1 VRPPV
6 LVNAS
11 TDRWRRL
18 GRRGEHPLRADGGGP
33 ATGDHSPQVADRDFL
48 GGRCQVRAALIR
60 RRPAIPS
67 SMTRNP
73 FDSCTGRAVSVRRDW
88 PAVIAPATMLIAARQ
103 CLASPERAEAA
114 LTGRGLAVVISAAID
129 EILRFNLIKTG
140 IMLVSVAE
148 ESVASLQD
156 VVESDPGILLTVD
169 IGRRDVRARGNLVA
183 RFDMGSADAMA
194 ARLLTAQ
201 RLLGSC
207 GLAGDDRVRLQRRLV
222 AIGDA
227 LKVPGADAAR
237 GAWRLDRLLAD
248 IAQAAARPPG
258 RTL

>member
-1 VRPPV
+1 M
-6 LVNAS
+6 
-11 TDRWRRL
+11 
-18 GRRGEHPLRADGGGP
+18 
-33 ATGDHSPQVADRDFL
+33 
-48 GGRCQVRAALIR
+48 
-60 RRPAIPS
+60 AIPS
-67 SMTRNP
+67 SMGGNS

-88 PAVIAPATMLIAARQ
+88 PAVIGRATVLIAARQ
-103 CLASPERAEAA
+103 CWTSAERAKAA
-114 LTGRGLAVVISAAID
+114 LAHREFMVIISPALD
-129 EILRFNLIKTG
+129 EIVHFSLIKTG
-140 IMLVSVAE
+140 IVPVCVAE

-169 IGRRDVRARGNLVA
+169 IGRRDVRARGRLMA
-183 RFDMGSADAMA
+183 RFDMDRTDEMA
-194 ARLLTAQ
+194 ARLLVAQ

-248 IAQAAARPPG
+248 IAQAATRPSG
-258 RTL
+258 HTF